1 MLKYSAAPEF
11 KKINDDAANY
21 LRAWQDA
28 MDWARLEFEQ
38 NALKAEFVKWA
49 SANDTDSV
57 AHYQT
62 LPAWNFLTVGRIAY
76 LILQGAVPPAS
87 TKKWFDTQI
96 ELLKNQRAVVVEESE
111 QQVVYSA
118 KDRKVIDYVDLYAFI
133 DAVRVKFA
141 DDGET
146 LEEKMIER
154 FKRVNPNQHLL
165 KKLYNHYKEVLA
177 AAMADKQ
184 NEYAEKTIAPL
195 ILVVNTIAGA
205 SGNAKVASYNTGK
218 ATRKAVKAAEK
229 VSVKVIDADTNMAS
243 INPAQLP
250 GANLA
255 VVYNSKDRKAM
266 VYYAAKD
273 ATLSIKG
280 TKIINYDETRSFAK
294 TLRKPKDVLPGV
306 RDAATTRRID
316 VIFEDI
322 KGKNHAV
329 NGRIGKEMLI
339 VKVFK

>member
-1 MLKYSAAPEF
+1 MLKYSTAPAF
-11 KKINDDAANY
+11 KRINSNADNHVR
-21 LRAWQDA
+21 LWQEA

-49 SANDTDSV
+49 EKHDTETV
-57 AHYQT
+57 AHYQL
-62 LPAWNFLTVGRIAY
+62 LPAWNYLTVGRIAH
-76 LILQGAVPPAS
+76 LIMQGSEPPVS
-87 TKKWFDTQI
+87 TEVWFDKQINLLKKQQI
-96 ELLKNQRAVVVEESE
+96 EVAEESE
-111 QQVVYSA
+111 FVTYSA
-118 KDRKVIDYVDLYAFI
+118 KERKIFDYVDLYTFI
-133 DAVRVKFA
+133 DAVRVKYA

-146 LEEKMIER
+146 LEAKIMER
-154 FKRVNPNQHLL
+154 FKRVAPNQQLL
-165 KKLYNHYKEVLA
+165 KKLYNHYKDTLSG
-177 AAMADKQ
+177 AMADKQ
-184 NEYAEKTIAPL
+184 NEHAEKTIAPL

-205 SGNAKVASYNTGK
+205 SGNAKVASYNSGK

-229 VSVKVIDADTNMAS
+229 LSVKVIDSDTNMAS

-255 VVYNSKDRKAM
+255 VIYNSKDRKAM

-273 ATLSIKG
+273 ETLSIKG
-280 TKIINYDETRSFAK
+280 TKIINFDESRSFAK
-294 TLRKPKDVLPGV
+294 TLRKPKDILPGV
-306 RDAATTRRID
+306 RDAVTTRRID

-322 KGKNHAV
+322 KGKTHTV

>member
-1 MLKYSAAPEF
+1 MLKYNAAPSF
-11 KKINDDAANY
+11 KKINSEADNHVS
-21 LRAWQDA
+21 AWQEA

-38 NALKAEFVKWA
+38 NALKVEFVKWA
-49 SANDTDSV
+49 EQYDIESV
-57 AHYQT
+57 SHYQS
-62 LPAWNFLTVGRIAY
+62 LPAWNYLTVGRIAY
-76 LILQGAVPPAS
+76 LIMRGAEPPQA
-87 TKKWFDTQI
+87 TATWFSKQV
-96 ELLKNQRAVVVEESE
+96 ELLKNQKIAEVEESE
-111 QQVVYSA
+111 FVTFSA
-118 KDRKVIDYVDLYAFI
+118 KERKIFDYVDLYTFI
-133 DAVRVKFA
+133 DAVRVKYA

-146 LEEKMIER
+146 LEAKIMER
-154 FKRVNPNQHLL
+154 FKRVSPNQHLL
-165 KKLYNHYKEVLA
+165 KKLYNHYKETLA

-184 NEYAEKTIAPL
+184 NEHAEKTIAPL

-205 SGNAKVASYNTGK
+205 SGNAKVASYNSGK

-229 VSVKVIDADTNMAS
+229 VSVKVIDSDTNMAS

-255 VVYNSKDRKAM
+255 VIYNSKDRKAM

-273 ATLSIKG
+273 ETLSIKG
-280 TKIINYDETRSFAK
+280 TKIVNFDESRSFAK
-294 TLRKPKDVLPGV
+294 TLRKPKDILPGL
-306 RDAATTRRID
+306 RDAATTRRVD

-322 KGKNHAV
+322 NGKTHAV